1 MSSSSFT
8 GLAKSFETNI
18 LGWSDWINSVEYKNM
33 PDDWESRLTSF
44 EKLLLVKNLRKQN
57 LIDQMKAYI
66 RVELGT
72 EFVSSGA
79 PISLNEVY
87 AESDK
92 KTPIIF
98 ILS

>member
-1 MSSSSFT
+1 
-8 GLAKSFETNI
+8 
-18 LGWSDWINSVEYKNM
+18 
-33 PDDWESRLTSF
+33 
-44 EKLLLVKNLRKQN
+44 
-57 LIDQMKAYI
+57 MKAYI
-66 RVELGT
+66 RVELGS

-87 AESDK
+87 GESDK